1 MVEPAILFRDLSYR
15 IQGKDILSSIDL
27 DIAEHEKV
35 ALLGANGSGK
45 SSLIRIIRGEARPW
59 SGGGAT
65 ECTIFGRRRWNL
77 FELRS
82 MMGIVSPELEGSISP
97 RTRAWDLV
105 ASGLFQSY
113 DVYRCHQIQEADG
126 LKVDDAI
133 RALGLETLSLRP
145 VNTLSTG
152 EMRRMLIARALVNDP
167 RLLVLDEPM
176 TGLDIIARKSFRET
190 MSLLASEGKGIIIA
204 THDLED
210 IIPEVERVILLQDG
224 RIFLDGDKD
233 DVLTDE
239 NLSALF
245 GVEVRVLRSGDNF
258 HASVP

>member
-1 MVEPAILFRDLSYR
+1 MVDPAILFRNVSYR
-15 IQGKDILSSIDL
+15 IQGKGILSSIDL
-27 DIAEHEKV
+27 EVGDGERV
-35 ALLGANGSGK
+35 ALLGPNGSGK

-59 SGGGAT
+59 SGDPT
-65 ECTIFGRRRWNL
+65 MMCRLFGRRRWNL

-82 MMGIVSPELEGSISP
+82 MMGVVSPEIEGSISP

-113 DVYRCHQIQEADG
+113 DVYRCHQVQEEDRECVQRT
-126 LKVDDAI
+126 LS
-133 RALGLETLSLRP
+133 ALGLSVFSQRP
-145 VNTLSTG
+145 VSTLSTG

-176 TGLDIIARKSFRET
+176 TGLDIIARKRFRDT
-190 MSLLASEGKGIIIA
+190 MSMLACKAKGILIA

-210 IIPEVERVILLQDG
+210 IIPEVDRVILLKEG
-224 RIFLDGDKD
+224 RIFKDGAKEDVLKD
-233 DVLTDE
+233 DILTE
-239 NLSALF
+239 LF
-245 GVEVRVLRSGDNF
+245 GVEVNVVRYGENY